1 MNFVGQGLPLAILA
15 ALLAT
20 LAVTGARRAA
30 WIALAATVLV
40 AGLLEFPDDGHYPAG
55 LLLRLAALWGA
66 TLIVLPAGLLDVAAL
81 RRDLSPRV
89 IATTLSEHPVV
100 AASAL
105 AGLLLGAVP
114 LALPIETSVAPVR
127 AAGIALL
134 VIGLPPLLTSGYV
147 EATGRAAVVALTG
160 ALLLRASVLGALDPL
175 AAVAIAAGLA
185 AILLISSSVAG
196 QITLSEE
203 E

>member
-1 MNFVGQGLPLAILA
+1 MSLVGQGLPLAILA
-15 ALLAT
+15 VLLAT
-20 LAVTGARRAA
+20 LAVIGARRAA
-30 WIALAATVLV
+30 WIALALLVLV
-40 AGLLEFPDDGHYPAG
+40 AGVLEFPDDGHYPVA
-55 LLLRLAALWGA
+55 LLLRLTALWGA
-66 TLIVLPAGLLDVAAL
+66 TLIALPVGLLDFAAL

-89 IATTLSEHPVV
+89 IAETLGDHPVV

-160 ALLLRASVLGALDPL
+160 ALLFRASVLGPLDPL
-175 AAVAIAAGLA
+175 AAVAISAGLG

-196 QITLSEE
+196 QIALGEE

>member
-1 MNFVGQGLPLAILA
+1 MNLVGQGLPLAIVA

-20 LAVTGARRAA
+20 LAVIGARRAA
-30 WIALAATVLV
+30 WIALTALVLV
-40 AGLLEFPDDGHYPAG
+40 AGVLEFPDDGHYPAG

-66 TLIVLPAGLLDVAAL
+66 TLIVLPAGLLDVSAL

-89 IATTLSEHPVV
+89 IAETLTAHPVV

>member
-1 MNFVGQGLPLAILA
+1 MGQGLPLAILA
-15 ALLAT
+15 TLLAT
-20 LAVTGARRAA
+20 ITVTGARRAA
-30 WIALAATVLV
+30 WIALAALILV
-40 AGLLEFPDDGHYPAG
+40 AGALEFPDDGRFPTG
-55 LLLRLAALWGA
+55 LMLRIAALWGA
-66 TLIVLPAGLLDVAAL
+66 TLIVIPAGLLDGAAL

-89 IATTLSEHPVV
+89 IVETLRMHPVV
-100 AASAL
+100 AASAV

-147 EATGRAAVVALTG
+147 EATGRAAIVALTG

-185 AILLISSSVAG
+185 AILLISSSVAD
-196 QITLSEE
+196 QIALGAEE
-203 E
+203 

>member
-1 MNFVGQGLPLAILA
+1 MNLVGQGLPLAIVA

-30 WIALAATVLV
+30 WIALAALVLV
-40 AGLLEFPDDGHYPAG
+40 AGVLEFPDDGHYPAG

-66 TLIVLPAGLLDVAAL
+66 TLIVLPTGLFDFAAL

-89 IATTLSEHPVV
+89 IAETLSEHPVV

>member
-1 MNFVGQGLPLAILA
+1 MGQGLPLAILA
-15 ALLAT
+15 TLLAT
-20 LAVTGARRAA
+20 ITVTGARRAA
-30 WIALAATVLV
+30 WIALAALILV
-40 AGLLEFPDDGHYPAG
+40 AGALEFPDDGRFPTG
-55 LLLRLAALWGA
+55 LMLRIAALWGA
-66 TLIVLPAGLLDVAAL
+66 TLIIIPAGLLDGAAL

-89 IATTLSEHPVV
+89 IVETLRMHPVV
-100 AASAL
+100 AASAV

-147 EATGRAAVVALTG
+147 EATGRAAIVALTG

-175 AAVAIAAGLA
+175 AAVSIAAGLA
-185 AILLISSSVAG
+185 AILLISSSVAD
-196 QITLSEE
+196 QIALGAEE
-203 E
+203 

>member
-1 MNFVGQGLPLAILA
+1 MNLVGQGLPLAIVA

-30 WIALAATVLV
+30 WIALAALVLV
-40 AGLLEFPDDGHYPAG
+40 AGVLEFPDDGHYPAG

-66 TLIVLPAGLLDVAAL
+66 TLIVLPTGLFDFAAL

-89 IATTLSEHPVV
+89 IAETLSEHPVV

-114 LALPIETSVAPVR
+114 LALPIETSVAPVALR
-127 AAGIALL
+127 MSSESPVWSPWPWVRSTCVQPSEACCQVDVAAGFPVKNGSTRMTDVPVSMRKAEW
-134 VIGLPPLLTSGYV
+134 PW
-147 EATGRAAVVALTG
+147 
-160 ALLLRASVLGALDPL
+160 
-175 AAVAIAAGLA
+175 
-185 AILLISSSVAG
+185 
-196 QITLSEE
+196 
-203 E
+203 

>member
-1 MNFVGQGLPLAILA
+1 MGQGLPLAIVA

-20 LAVTGARRAA
+20 LAVIGARRAA
-30 WIALAATVLV
+30 WIALTALVLV
-40 AGLLEFPDDGHYPAG
+40 AGVLEFPDDGHYPAG

-66 TLIVLPAGLLDVAAL
+66 TLIVLPAGLLDVSAL

-89 IATTLSEHPVV
+89 IAETLTAHPVV

>member
-1 MNFVGQGLPLAILA
+1 MGLSLLLAILA
-15 ALLAT
+15 ALLGT
-20 LAVTGARRAA
+20 LTVTGARRAS
-30 WIALAATVLV
+30 WIALALLALA
-40 AGLLEFPDDGHYPAG
+40 AGLLEFPDDGSYPAG
-55 LLLRLAALWGA
+55 LLLRLSALWGA
-66 TLIVLPAGLLDVAAL
+66 MLLAMPSGLLDAAAL
-81 RRDLSPRV
+81 RRDLSPRQ
-89 IATTLSEHPVV
+89 IAETLGERPIV

-114 LALPIETSVAPVR
+114 LALPIESSDAPLR

-160 ALLLRASVLGALDPL
+160 ALLLRASVLATLDPL

-185 AILLISSSVAG
+185 AIILISSSIAE
-196 QITLSEE
+196 QISSGEGA
-203 E
+203 